1 MMGFISGS
9 AQFVRFTLEGNL
21 PDNPLEFIS
30 ERIAAFSF
38 RDIDNS
44 LDEYSVGWVSVVNMF
59 DAGFDYASHINGDY
73 VVLSL
78 RMDERKVSP
87 VVLKK
92 FVQKEE
98 ERIKKEKQVPHL
110 SRALKTEI
118 KERVRSELTAKA
130 MPVPTVYD
138 LVWNLSDST
147 LFFFTTN
154 QKAHT
159 LLEDFFNDCF
169 GVLLE
174 LQIPWTTAQHL
185 VDPGKASELDN
196 LSAEIFV

>member
-1 MMGFISGS
+1 MGFVSGT
-9 AQFVRFTLEGNL
+9 AQFVRFGIEGNL
-21 PDNPLEFIS
+21 PDNPLEFIG
-30 ERIAAFSF
+30 ERIAAYSF
-38 RDIDNS
+38 RDIDNTV
-44 LDEYSVGWVSVVNMF
+44 DESSVGWVSVVNMF
-59 DAGFDYASHINGDY
+59 DAGFEYASFLNGDY

-98 ERIKKEKQVPHL
+98 ERIKKEKQIPHL
-110 SRALKTEI
+110 SRAAKTEI
-118 KERVRSELTAKA
+118 KERIRAELTAKA

-138 LVWNLSDST
+138 LVWNLSESS
-147 LFFFTTN
+147 LFFFSTN

-174 LQIPWTTAQHL
+174 LQIPWSVAQHL
-185 VDPGKASELDN
+185 VEPETAAQLDN

>member
-1 MMGFISGS
+1 MGFVSGA
-9 AQFVRFTLEGNL
+9 AQFVRFTIEGDL
-21 PDNPLEFIS
+21 PDNPLEFIG

-59 DAGFDYASHINGDY
+59 DAGFEYASYLNGDF

-78 RMDERKVSP
+78 RVDERKVSP
-87 VVLKK
+87 AVLKK

-98 ERIKKEKQVPHL
+98 ERIKKEKQLPHL
-110 SRALKTEI
+110 SRAAKSEI

-138 LVWNLSDST
+138 LVWNLSEST
-147 LFFFTTN
+147 LFFFSTN

-169 GVLLE
+169 GLLLE
-174 LQIPWTTAQHL
+174 LQIPWSVAQHL
-185 VDPGKASELDN
+185 VDEDRATQLDG